1 MWLWGTTI
9 DREVSAASQGSMY
22 AKFEE
27 SEKKKAAKPKP
38 SPWVTIGNVAA
49 EVPMSSAGE
58 FFLSLSYKVD
68 SRDNFLFR
76 GH

>member
-9 DREVSAASQGSMY
+9 DRAVSAASQGSMY

-27 SEKKKAAKPKP
+27 SEKEKAAKPKP

-49 EVPMSSAGE
+49 EVPMSSAGM
-58 FFLSLSYKVD
+58 FDPIQSDKIIIIPVIQFLE
-68 SRDNFLFR
+68 R
-76 GH
+76 